1 MRMAP
6 LSSFGEQ
13 KLQVCV
19 LQWTNTY
26 ENLSK
31 YKKYFFGKMLY
42 RTGLSGQLFSPTQAL
57 CPDKARLHRQSRG
70 HLHRYVLTWWQL
82 LLWVWLLTRSIL
94 NGRRSFICIRVAS
107 GRTRQSTRVAPF
119 PISRGRTCGQS
130 QTFLSVSRQHYEWPL
145 PLFNPGTLMAATLMY
160 RFGHIQCAP
169 VPALDTAGPCAD
181 QLIILYIII

>member
-1 MRMAP
+1 MDEH
-6 LSSFGEQ
+6 LWNF
-13 KLQVCV
+13 V
-19 LQWTNTY
+19 
-26 ENLSK
+26 K
-31 YKKYFFGKMLY
+31 YFLRKKYCVGPDSLDNFRRQRKHYALIKHVCIANPLATC
-42 RTGLSGQLFSPTQAL
+42 TGTNVMAT
-57 CPDKARLHRQSRG
+57 AAI
-70 HLHRYVLTWWQL
+70 
-82 LLWVWLLTRSIL
+82 WVWLLTRSIL

-181 QLIILYIII
+181 QLIILYIIIYIYI